1 MEAAASTQAKR
12 SEPLH
17 HPLASPRAILD
28 ALPDPHLLL
37 APLRDAA
44 GKITDFQIDEA
55 NEASAKYYQLE
66 RESMIGRGLLELLP
80 TDSAGCL
87 LAMARDAYESD
98 EPLVANNF
106 AFALE
111 IYGNERRF
119 DIRAVRIDGV
129 LVWTWRD
136 VTERHRAAA
145 RLGESEKRFRLLAEN
160 SSDVVARI
168 RNGSIQ
174 WISPSVESAFGYA
187 TDECIGRKITDFI
200 EGLDPHQWAAY
211 ATRLEAGDPVLVR
224 QIVRCKDGSLHW
236 IETHASPYR
245 DGSGKSDGFV
255 ATCRIVDEQVHAEQ
269 MLEHRVRRDELTQ
282 LLNRKEVLNRIETLA
297 GQSRRTGLEL
307 AVLFCDIDRFKTVN
321 DTHGHAAGDEVLRV
335 MAKRLKKVLRTSDDL
350 AARMGGD
357 ELLVVLHGVQ
367 DLQNAAEIAEK
378 LRAAAADPVET
389 PAGQVCA
396 TMSIGVTLAHDGE
409 RTEELVARADTA
421 MYRAKQ
427 CGRNQVVT
435 FNGAEHGQPEV
446 EKQPHLITS

>member
-66 RESMIGRGLLELLP
+66 RQSMIGRGLLELLP

-129 LVWTWRD
+129 
-136 VTERHRAAA
+136 
-145 RLGESEKRFRLLAEN
+145 
-160 SSDVVARI
+160 
-168 RNGSIQ
+168 
-174 WISPSVESAFGYA
+174 
-187 TDECIGRKITDFI
+187 
-200 EGLDPHQWAAY
+200 
-211 ATRLEAGDPVLVR
+211 
-224 QIVRCKDGSLHW
+224 
-236 IETHASPYR
+236 
-245 DGSGKSDGFV
+245 
-255 ATCRIVDEQVHAEQ
+255 
-269 MLEHRVRRDELTQ
+269 
-282 LLNRKEVLNRIETLA
+282 
-297 GQSRRTGLEL
+297 
-307 AVLFCDIDRFKTVN
+307 
-321 DTHGHAAGDEVLRV
+321 
-335 MAKRLKKVLRTSDDL
+335 
-350 AARMGGD
+350 
-357 ELLVVLHGVQ
+357 Q

-378 LRAAAADPVET
+378 LRVAAADPVET